1 MESGRLC
8 LVGTRRSYHLP
19 LQVPG
24 LTCCSVETQ
33 LASTHFQAKY
43 KQIVAAAV
51 VAAPV
56 ELKKRHAVSYAAGR
70 CDWLMTIACRKMSHL
85 LVHQWRCCKN
95 SRALK
100 QVPSSTVQ
108 KKRFAVGKK
117 IGSTVLYA

>member
-1 MESGRLC
+1 MASGRLC
-8 LVGTRRSYHLP
+8 LVGTRRSYHLL

-33 LASTHFQAKY
+33 LTSTHFQAKY

-51 VAAPV
+51 VAAAVVAAAV
-56 ELKKRHAVSYAAGR
+56 ELKKRDAFSYAAGR

-100 QVPSSTVQ
+100 QVPS
-108 KKRFAVGKK
+108 
-117 IGSTVLYA
+117 